1 MRMTDEEWMTAN
13 PGVGSCDAPGT
24 YTGDRI
30 EELEEEIKRLRRIEK
45 AVIPLYKA
53 LKYWRNG
60 LADKVTNKDISFIGG
75 ADSAIFR
82 LAAAVDVARYPLDN
96 LLGKGE
102 TK

>member
-1 MRMTDEEWMTAN
+1 MAKPSYITPTDEMARLM
-13 PGVGSCDAPGT
+13 DMIA
-24 YTGDRI
+24 RI
-30 EELEEEIKRLRRIEK
+30 GRENERLRRIEK
-45 AVIPLYKA
+45 AVIPLYAA

-82 LAAAVDVARYPLDN
+82 LAAAVDVARYTLEN

-102 TK
+102 AK